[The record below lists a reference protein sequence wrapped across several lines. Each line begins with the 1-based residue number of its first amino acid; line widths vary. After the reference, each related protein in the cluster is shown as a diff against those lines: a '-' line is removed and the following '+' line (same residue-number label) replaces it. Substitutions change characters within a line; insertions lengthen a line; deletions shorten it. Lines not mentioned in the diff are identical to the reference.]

1 MTQSQRSLLSVGGYP
16 FTGKA
21 VIEARRK
28 HGEHWTT
35 KMRYL
40 HDRQTTCG
48 DLLELIPA
56 CPDVHGVYL
65 DTPGEG
71 VVKHVHSFRHAYQC
85 CHEFHNF
92 GSFHNKGFWDWQ

>member
-1 MTQSQRSLLSVGGYP
+1 MLNQIRRNQLQINQIQKSLLSVGGYP

-40 HDRQTTCG
+40 HDRRVDMQQT
-48 DLLELIPA
+48 P
-56 CPDVHGVYL
+56 
-65 DTPGEG
+65 
-71 VVKHVHSFRHAYQC
+71 F
-85 CHEFHNF
+85 
-92 GSFHNKGFWDWQ
+92 

>member
-1 MTQSQRSLLSVGGYP
+1 MLNQIRRNQLQINQIQKSLLSVGGYP

-40 HDRQTTCG
+40 HDRCG
-48 DLLELIPA
+48 
-56 CPDVHGVYL
+56 
-65 DTPGEG
+65 
-71 VVKHVHSFRHAYQC
+71 
-85 CHEFHNF
+85 
-92 GSFHNKGFWDWQ
+92 